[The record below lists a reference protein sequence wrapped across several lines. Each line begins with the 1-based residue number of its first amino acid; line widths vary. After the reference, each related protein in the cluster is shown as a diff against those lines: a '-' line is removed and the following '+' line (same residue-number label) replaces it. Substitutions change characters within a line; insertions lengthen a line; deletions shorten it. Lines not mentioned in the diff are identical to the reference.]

1 MQSHRHGRVIQDK
14 EDIEML
20 VNSKVLFKK
29 AQEGHYA
36 IPAANALD
44 MESIKN
50 HISLAE
56 KLGLPLILGIAECH
70 LGDNISLE
78 DAALVGRKYAAEAS
92 VPVVLHL
99 DHGESYETC
108 KKAIDLGF
116 TSVMIDASMKSFE
129 ENVATTS
136 KVVEYA
142 HARGV
147 TVEAEIGHVASNF
160 DENDTETLYTTAA
173 EAKAFAEQSDCDSLA
188 ISIGTAH
195 GVYKAKAIPE
205 ISFDSLAA
213 IRQPTNVPL
222 VLHGGSGSGDDNLA
236 RCAREGICKVNIYT
250 DLYLA
255 AMKVLEEED
264 SSSYFKVLANLK
276 KGMNECLEHYYK
288 VFGTQAQ

>member
-1 MQSHRHGRVIQDK
+1 
-14 EDIEML
+14 ML
-20 VNSKVLFKK
+20 VNSSILFKK

-36 IPAANALD
+36 IPSANFLD

-50 HISLAE
+50 HVRLAE
-56 KLGLPLILGIAECH
+56 KLGLPLIIGIAESH
-70 LGDNISLE
+70 LGDNITLE
-78 DAALVGRKYAAEAS
+78 DAANVGRKYAAEAS
-92 VPVVLHL
+92 VPIVLHL

-129 ENVATTS
+129 ENVETTR

-147 TVEAEIGHVASNF
+147 VVEAEIGHVASNF
-160 DENDTETLYTTAA
+160 NKDDTETLYTTPE
-173 EAKAFAEQSDCDSLA
+173 EASAFAEQSGCDSLA

-205 ISFDSLAA
+205 ISFESLAA
-213 IRQPTNVPL
+213 IRNATNVPL
-222 VLHGGSGSGDDNLA
+222 VLHGGSGSGDDNLS

-255 AMKVLEEED
+255 AMKAMEEED
-264 SSSYFKVLANLK
+264 TSDYFKVLAAMK
-276 KGMNECLEHYYK
+276 KGMNECLAHYYK
-288 VFGTQAQ
+288 VFGTRA

>member
-1 MQSHRHGRVIQDK
+1 
-14 EDIEML
+14 ML
-20 VNSKVLFKK
+20 VNSSILFKK

-36 IPAANALD
+36 IPSANFLD

-50 HISLAE
+50 HVQLAE
-56 KLGLPLILGIAECH
+56 KLGLPLIIGIAESH
-70 LGDNISLE
+70 LGDNITLE
-78 DAALVGRKYAAEAS
+78 DAANVGRKYAAEAS
-92 VPVVLHL
+92 VPIVLHL

-129 ENVATTS
+129 ENVETTR

-147 TVEAEIGHVASNF
+147 VVEAEIGHVASNF
-160 DENDTETLYTTAA
+160 NKDDTETLYTTPE
-173 EAKAFAEQSDCDSLA
+173 EASAFAEQSGCDSLA

-205 ISFDSLAA
+205 ISFESLAA
-213 IRQPTNVPL
+213 IRNATNVPL
-222 VLHGGSGSGDDNLA
+222 VLHGGSGSGDDNLS

-255 AMKVLEEED
+255 AMKAMEEED
-264 SSSYFKVLANLK
+264 TSDYFKVLAAMK
-276 KGMNECLEHYYK
+276 KGMN
-288 VFGTQAQ
+288 GS

>member
-1 MQSHRHGRVIQDK
+1 
-14 EDIEML
+14 ML
-20 VNSKVLFKK
+20 VNSKVMFQK

-36 IPAANALD
+36 VPSANVLD

-56 KLGLPLILGIAECH
+56 KLGLPLIVGVAESH
-70 LGDNISLE
+70 LSF
-78 DAALVGRKYAAEAS
+78 
-92 VPVVLHL
+92 
-99 DHGESYETC
+99 ETC

-129 ENVATTS
+129 ENVETTR

-160 DENDTETLYTTAA
+160 DENDTETMYTTAA
-173 EAKAFAEQSDCDSLA
+173 EAKAFAEQSGCDSLA

-213 IRQPTNVPL
+213 IRQATNVPL
-222 VLHGGSGSGDDNLA
+222 VLHGGSGSGDDNLS
-236 RCAREGICKVNIYT
+236 RCAKEGICKVNIYT

-255 AMKVLEEED
+255 AMKALGEAD
-264 SSSYFKVLANLK
+264 ASDYFKVRSALQ
-276 KGMNECLEHYYK
+276 KGMNDCLEHYFK
-288 VFGTQAQ
+288 VFGTKAQ

>member
-1 MQSHRHGRVIQDK
+1 
-14 EDIEML
+14 ML
-20 VNSKVLFKK
+20 VNSKEVFKK

-36 IPAANALD
+36 VPSANVLD

-50 HISLAE
+50 HVSLAE
-56 KLGLPLILGIAECH
+56 SLGLPLIVAVAECH
-70 LGDNISLE
+70 LGDSISLE
-78 DAALVGRKYAAEAS
+78 DAALVGRKYAEEAG

-99 DHGESYETC
+99 DHGESFETC

-116 TSVMIDASMKSFE
+116 TSVMIDASMKSFD
-129 ENVATTS
+129 ENVATTK

-160 DENDTETLYTTAA
+160 DENDTETMYTTAE
-173 EAKAFAEQSDCDSLA
+173 EASEFAAKSGCDSLA

-213 IRQPTNVPL
+213 IRQATNVPL
-222 VLHGGSGSGDDNLA
+222 VLHGGSGSGDDNLS
-236 RCAREGICKVNIYT
+236 RCAKEGICKVNIYT

-255 AMKVLEEED
+255 AMKSLEDGD
-264 SSSYFKVLANLK
+264 SSDYFRVLGNLK
-276 KGMNECLEHYYK
+276 KGMNGCLEHYYK
-288 VFGTQAQ
+288 VFGTKAQ

>member
-1 MQSHRHGRVIQDK
+1 
-14 EDIEML
+14 ML
-20 VNSKVLFKK
+20 VNSSILFKK

-36 IPAANALD
+36 IPSANFLD

-50 HISLAE
+50 HVQLAE
-56 KLGLPLILGIAECH
+56 KLGLPLIIGIAESH
-70 LGDNISLE
+70 LGDNITLE
-78 DAALVGRKYAAEAS
+78 DAANVGRKYAAEAS
-92 VPVVLHL
+92 VPIVLHL

-129 ENVATTS
+129 ENVATTR

-147 TVEAEIGHVASNF
+147 VVEAEIGHVASNF
-160 DENDTETLYTTAA
+160 NKDDTETLYTTPE
-173 EAKAFAEQSDCDSLA
+173 EASAFAEQSGCDSLA

-205 ISFDSLAA
+205 ISFESLAA
-213 IRQPTNVPL
+213 IRNATNVPL
-222 VLHGGSGSGDDNLA
+222 VLHGGSGSGDDNLS

-255 AMKVLEEED
+255 AMKAMEEED
-264 SSSYFKVLANLK
+264 TSDYFKVLAAMK
-276 KGMNECLEHYYK
+276 KGMNECLAHYYK
-288 VFGTQAQ
+288 VFGTKA

>member
-1 MQSHRHGRVIQDK
+1 
-14 EDIEML
+14 ML
-20 VNSKVLFKK
+20 VNSKKVFRK

-36 IPAANALD
+36 VPSANVLD

-50 HISLAE
+50 HVSLAE
-56 KLGLPLILGIAECH
+56 RLGLPLIVAVAECH
-70 LGDNISLE
+70 LGDSISLE
-78 DAALVGRKYAAEAS
+78 DAALVGKKYAAEAS

-99 DHGESYETC
+99 DHGESFETC

-129 ENVATTS
+129 ENVATTR

-142 HARGV
+142 HERGV

-160 DENDTETLYTTAA
+160 DENDTETMYTTAA
-173 EAKAFAEQSDCDSLA
+173 EASEFAKQSGCDSLA

-213 IRQPTNVPL
+213 IRSATDVPL
-222 VLHGGSGSGDDNLA
+222 VLHGGSGSGDDNLS
-236 RCAREGICKVNIYT
+236 RCAKEGICKVNIYT

-255 AMKVLEEED
+255 AMKSLEDGD
-264 SSSYFKVLANLK
+264 SSDYFRVLGNLK
-276 KGMNECLEHYYK
+276 AGMNECLEHYYK
-288 VFGTQAQ
+288 VFGTKPQ

>member
-1 MQSHRHGRVIQDK
+1 
-14 EDIEML
+14 ML
-20 VNSKVLFKK
+20 VNSKEVFKK

-36 IPAANALD
+36 VPAANVLD

-50 HISLAE
+50 HISVAE
-56 KLGLPLILGIAECH
+56 KLGLPLIVGVAECH
-70 LGDNISLE
+70 LGDSISLE
-78 DAALVGRKYAAEAS
+78 DAALVGKKYASEAS

-129 ENVATTS
+129 ENVATTR

-142 HARGV
+142 HERGV

-160 DENDTETLYTTAA
+160 DESDTETLYTTAA
-173 EAKAFAEQSDCDSLA
+173 EASEFAKQSGCDSLA

-205 ISFDSLAA
+205 ISFDSLAE
-213 IRQPTNVPL
+213 IRKATSVPL
-222 VLHGGSGSGDDNLA
+222 VLHGGSGSGDDNLS
-236 RCAREGICKVNIYT
+236 RCAKEGICKVNIYT

-255 AMKVLEEED
+255 AMKSLEEGD
-264 SSSYFKVLANLK
+264 SSDYFKVLKNLK
-276 KGMNECLEHYYK
+276 AGMNACLEHYYS
-288 VFGTQAQ
+288 VFGTKAQ

>member
-1 MQSHRHGRVIQDK
+1 
-14 EDIEML
+14 ML
-20 VNSKVLFKK
+20 VNSKKVFRK
-29 AQEGHYA
+29 AQEGRYA
-36 IPAANALD
+36 VPSANVLD

-50 HISLAE
+50 HVSLAE
-56 KLGLPLILGIAECH
+56 RLGLPLIVAVAECH
-70 LGDNISLE
+70 LGDSISLE
-78 DAALVGRKYAAEAS
+78 DAALVGKKYAAEAS

-99 DHGESYETC
+99 DHGESFETC

-129 ENVATTS
+129 ENVATTR

-142 HARGV
+142 HERGV

-160 DENDTETLYTTAA
+160 DENDTETMYTTAA
-173 EAKAFAEQSDCDSLA
+173 EASEFAKQSGCDSLA

-213 IRQPTNVPL
+213 IRSATDVPL
-222 VLHGGSGSGDDNLA
+222 VLHGGSGSGDDNLS
-236 RCAREGICKVNIYT
+236 RCAKEGICKVNIYT

-255 AMKVLEEED
+255 AMKSLEDGD
-264 SSSYFKVLANLK
+264 SSDYFRVLGNLK
-276 KGMNECLEHYYK
+276 AGMNECLEHYYK
-288 VFGTQAQ
+288 VFGTKAQ

>member
-1 MQSHRHGRVIQDK
+1 
-14 EDIEML
+14 ML
-20 VNSKVLFKK
+20 VNSKKVFQK
-29 AQEGHYA
+29 AQEGRYA
-36 IPAANALD
+36 VPSANVLD

-50 HISLAE
+50 HVSLAE
-56 KLGLPLILGIAECH
+56 RLGLPLIVAVAECH
-70 LGDNISLE
+70 LGDSISLE
-78 DAALVGRKYAAEAS
+78 DAALVGKKYAAEAS

-99 DHGESYETC
+99 DHGESFETC

-129 ENVATTS
+129 ENVATTR

-142 HARGV
+142 HERGV

-160 DENDTETLYTTAA
+160 DENDTETMYTTAA
-173 EAKAFAEQSDCDSLA
+173 EASEFAKQSGCDSLA

-213 IRQPTNVPL
+213 IRSATDVPL
-222 VLHGGSGSGDDNLA
+222 VLHGGSGSGDDNLS
-236 RCAREGICKVNIYT
+236 RCAKEGICKVNIYT

-255 AMKVLEEED
+255 AMKSLEDGD
-264 SSSYFKVLANLK
+264 SSDYFRVLGNLK
-276 KGMNECLEHYYK
+276 AGMNECLEHYYK
-288 VFGTQAQ
+288 VFGTKAQ

>member
-1 MQSHRHGRVIQDK
+1 
-14 EDIEML
+14 ML

-29 AQEGHYA
+29 AQEGHFA
-36 IPAANALD
+36 VPAANFLD

-50 HISLAE
+50 HVHLAE
-56 KLGLPLILGIAECH
+56 KLGLPLIVGIAESH
-70 LGDNISLE
+70 LGDNICLE
-78 DAALVGRKYAAEAS
+78 DAALVGRKYAAEAN
-92 VPVVLHL
+92 VPIVLHL
-99 DHGESYETC
+99 DHGESFETC

-116 TSVMIDASMKSFE
+116 TSVMIDASMKSFD

-160 DENDTETLYTTAA
+160 NENDTETLCTTAE
-173 EAKAFAEQSDCDSLA
+173 EASAFAAQSGCDSLA
-188 ISIGTAH
+188 ISIGIAH

-213 IRQPTNVPL
+213 IRQATNVPL
-222 VLHGGSGSGDDNLA
+222 VLHGGSGSGDDNLS
-236 RCAREGICKVNIYT
+236 RCAKEGICKVNIYT

-255 AMKVLEEED
+255 AMKSLKEED
-264 SSSYFKVLANLK
+264 ASDYFKVRSALQ

-288 VFGTQAQ
+288 VFGTQPC